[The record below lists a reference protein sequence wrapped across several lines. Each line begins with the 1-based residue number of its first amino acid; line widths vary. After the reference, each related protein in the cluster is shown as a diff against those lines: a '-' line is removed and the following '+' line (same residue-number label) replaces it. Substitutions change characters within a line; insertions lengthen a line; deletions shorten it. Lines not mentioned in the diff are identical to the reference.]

1 MAEVDPMKRRGF
13 LTAGLTSLALPALGA
28 APASG
33 AFPFSLFETAGLRRF
48 GYPVHTVLPEVSLP
62 PNTRFRL
69 IRNGRPV
76 PAQFRKFASNGR
88 ERVALEFNA
97 SPGPLDTEQYVV
109 EFGESVEPGPGPRP
123 GTTVKSVGDDFLVE
137 HGAALKFVVPGNL
150 LGFLKSVGNGKRE
163 YLQGASHGL
172 SIRLKDG
179 RSLRLGEKGPEGL
192 PIRGTISYE
201 GPQAIGLLFDSPGP
215 DASKL
220 PIATFLELHFPS
232 SKSWVETLWMVE
244 DPEGQVAGLDVDLRL
259 AIEGEPT
266 LVDLG
271 ANTTV
276 YGTIRNQERMILTAG
291 LEPEPWVVE
300 KGPADRRERFAVG
313 TSPVQRRE
321 GWAHVMDAT
330 RCTAIAVDR
339 FGEQFDRIDIEAGGR
354 VRLTRNSAK
363 PEATTPKGPKQMHFW
378 FHFVSMPVQ
387 VGAATSPQAMLSP
400 LRVFWEGRSR

>member
-1 MAEVDPMKRRGF
+1 M
-13 LTAGLTSLALPALGA
+13 
-28 APASG
+28 
-33 AFPFSLFETAGLRRF
+33 FETAGLRRF
-48 GYPVHTVLPEVSLP
+48 GYPIHTVLPDVPLP
-62 PNTRFRL
+62 AATWFRL
-69 IRNGRPV
+69 IRNGRTV
-76 PAQFRKFASNGR
+76 PAQFRKFAWNGR
-88 ERVALEFNA
+88 ELVALEFNA

-109 EFGESVEPGPGPRP
+109 EFGESVEPGPEPRP

-137 HGAALKFVVPGNL
+137 RGAALKFVVPRNL

-163 YLQGASHGL
+163 YLQGTSPGL

-179 RSLRLGEKGPEGL
+179 SSLRLGEKGPEGL
-192 PIRGTISYE
+192 PLRGTISYQ
-201 GPQAIGLLFDSPGP
+201 GPLAIGLLFDSDGP

-220 PIATFLELHFPS
+220 PITTFLELHFPS

-259 AIEGEPT
+259 AIAGEPT

-291 LEPEPWVVE
+291 LEHEPWVVE

-313 TSPVQRRE
+313 TDPARRPE
-321 GWAHVMDAT
+321 GWAHVMDGT
-330 RCTAIAVDR
+330 RCTALAVNR
-339 FGEQFDRIDIEAGGR
+339 FGESFDRIDIEAGGR
-354 VRLTRNSAK
+354 VRLTRDTAK
-363 PEATTPKGPKQMHFW
+363 PGAAIPKGPKPMRFW

-387 VGAATSPQAMLSP
+387 VGAGDQSPGDAGAPASS
-400 LRVFWEGRSR
+400 GNGSRADTAANLEPSAS